1 MKSIETS
8 RSCDTMLVDKPLN
21 SFVFIRSYDE
31 AAYFGGESLLIDAHV
46 NRSSAASTHSF
57 VLELFRTGF
66 EFNDGCLYVSLAW
79 KQLSGVDVD
88 LQLQFCDA
96 NATVCFSADVA
107 ADVTIND
114 WKKFETKIDRTSVKP
129 SRLLQIE
136 SIKLKI
142 STKTGEKQ
150 RFQLLIGEVRIST
163 NESLDNND
171 FLHSL
176 AKEISKNAQQKKI
189 IQCKK
194 EN

>member
-1 MKSIETS
+1 
-8 RSCDTMLVDKPLN
+8 MLVDKPLN
-21 SFVFIRSYDE
+21 SFVFIRLYDE

-46 NRSSAASTHSF
+46 NRSSAASTRSF
-57 VLELFRTGF
+57 GLELFRTGF
-66 EFNDGCLYVSLAW
+66 EFNDGCLLVSLAW

-96 NATVCFSADVA
+96 NATVCFSADVV
-107 ADVTIND
+107 ADDTIND